1 MLRAFDAEVA
11 RLPLDDARLA
21 VVGACREACHRHVGE
36 ELPVETQLFG

>member
-21 VVGACREACHRHVGE
+21 VVSACREACHRHVGE